1 METHLPGKQEL
12 KDFYLRHRSLPEWMR
27 ARMSDTQRYFLFW
40 ILAGILCGLTAVAFH
55 LAIDVVWKK
64 VLWFAESYG
73 GGGAGT
79 YALLLAAP
87 VLGGLLTGIL
97 MQTVAPEAVGSGIPL
112 TKVRYHRDFGMF
124 TLREAVGRFVVGVLS
139 TGSGMSLGREGPTV
153 HICAAIAS
161 KVGQVFGLAR
171 RRVQAMVPVGMAAG
185 ISAAF
190 NTPMAAMFFVYEEL
204 LGDFSTKSLFGILV
218 AVVLASIVERS
229 ILGEHPVFALSLPAF
244 HTDWWMLVCLP
255 LGLLA
260 AVSGHL
266 FVRSVLHLRE
276 RVRQVRGLPLWLRP
290 ALGGL
295 VVGISGVAVLY
306 FTGLAGV
313 FGIGYADLSATLN
326 GQQTTLWILV
336 ALFIG
341 KALATIAA
349 YACGASGGLFAP
361 ALFLGGM
368 LGGIVGVL
376 GSMVLPWSADIVG
389 AVALLGMGA
398 FFAAVI
404 RCPMTSF
411 MIIFEMTRN
420 YTLMLPL
427 MIGNGLAY
435 ILAARWQPVA
445 LYDSLLLQ
453 DKISLKKMP
462 SYSGEKDWRNLP
474 LQTIMTFDI
483 VSVLAADTPEAA
495 VKKLDGHRHHA
506 YPVLDG
512 EGLVKRMITHHE
524 LEDLSR
530 EGFRK
535 PLAELPVRRRLVTLS
550 PNASIREAA
559 KTLVLED
566 VMQAPVV
573 SPTRPGKLLGIL
585 TLHDIA
591 RQQNAID
598 GTLERD

>member
-1 METHLPGKQEL
+1 MEHFVQSKAAL

-40 ILAGILCGLTAVAFH
+40 IIAGLLCGLAAVGFH
-55 LAIDVVWKK
+55 LAIDWIFLLVKD
-64 VLWFAESYG
+64 LAHFTG
-73 GGGAGT
+73 GGGVGT
-79 YALLLAAP
+79 YLIFLLAP
-87 VLGGLLTGIL
+87 VFGGLLTGLL

-112 TKVRYHRDFGMF
+112 TKARYYRDFGIFSM
-124 TLREAVGRFVVGVLS
+124 REALGRFVVGALS

-161 KVGQVFGLAR
+161 QVGQVFGLAKK
-171 RRVQAMVPVGMAAG
+171 RVQAMVPVGMAAG

-229 ILGEHPVFALSLPAF
+229 ILGEHPVFDLVLPAF

-255 LGLLA
+255 LGVLA
-260 AVSGHL
+260 AVCGHG
-266 FVRSVLHLRE
+266 FVRSVLFLRE
-276 RVRQVRGLPLWLRP
+276 RIRQHRLLPLWLRP

-295 VVGISGVAVLY
+295 AVGISGTAVLY
-306 FTGLAGV
+306 FTGHLGV

-326 GQQTTLWILV
+326 GQMTGLAVLL

-341 KALATIAA
+341 KAFATIAA

-361 ALFLGGM
+361 SLFLGGM
-368 LGGIVGVL
+368 LGGIVGLL
-376 GSMVLPWSADIVG
+376 GAMLFPWDSHIVG
-389 AVALLGMGA
+389 AVSLLGMGA

-404 RCPMTSF
+404 RCPLTSF

-435 ILAARWQPVA
+435 LLAARWQPVA
-445 LYDSLLLQ
+445 LYDALLLQ
-453 DKISLKKMP
+453 DKISLRKMP
-462 SYSGEKDWRNLP
+462 SYSGEQDWRNLP
-474 LQTIMTFDI
+474 VQSIMTFDV
-483 VSVLAADTPEAA
+483 VSLPAHLNPATALTA
-495 VKKLDGHRHHA
+495 LDGHRHHA
-506 YPVLDG
+506 YPVLDH
-512 EGLVKRMITHHE
+512 EGLLLRMITHHE
-524 LEDLSR
+524 LE
-530 EGFRK
+530 E
-535 PLAELPVRRRLVTLS
+535 LARSGEKNTLRELPLKRRLVTLQA
-550 PNASIREAA
+550 NASIRDAA
-559 KTLVLED
+559 KTLVIED

-573 SPTRPGKLLGIL
+573 SSTQARKLLGIV

-598 GTLERD
+598 EAIERN